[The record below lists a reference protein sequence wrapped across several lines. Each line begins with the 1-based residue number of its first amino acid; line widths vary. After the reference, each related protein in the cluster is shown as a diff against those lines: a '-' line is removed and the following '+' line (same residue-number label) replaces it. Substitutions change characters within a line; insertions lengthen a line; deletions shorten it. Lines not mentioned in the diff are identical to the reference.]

1 MKKRIFL
8 ICVIALGAII
18 GGNAENITVT
28 LNKYYSDTSTFVLPE
43 RTITTKMPCLTL
55 VSEKYDFT
63 ARLTEIARKIAT
75 DDYEN
80 KVFMVTLEFKG
91 DGISLMIDSKDILDT
106 TGVVFRGDLIVENK
120 HFVLVETEDNDRL
133 LKSYFKKVRR
143 KNVVFERTFEY
154 AEDMVEI
161 STTHY
166 RASYDERRR
175 YIKVKEN
182 IVNGCD
188 LLHPKVVR
196 TEPQEDD
203 NVDDGDAF
211 SIDVEILEE

>member
-1 MKKRIFL
+1 M
-8 ICVIALGAII
+8 
-18 GGNAENITVT
+18 
-28 LNKYYSDTSTFVLPE
+28 
-43 RTITTKMPCLTL
+43 TL

-91 DGISLMIDSKDILDT
+91 DGISLLIDSKDILDT

-133 LKSYFKKVRR
+133 LKAYFKKMRR
-143 KNVVFERTFEY
+143 KNVVFERTFEF

-161 STTHY
+161 SPTHY
-166 RASYDERRR
+166 RASYDERKR
-175 YIKVKEN
+175 YITVREN

-188 LLHPKVVR
+188 LLHPKVVI
-196 TEPQEDD
+196 TEPKED
-203 NVDDGDAF
+203 NNDDDSDAF